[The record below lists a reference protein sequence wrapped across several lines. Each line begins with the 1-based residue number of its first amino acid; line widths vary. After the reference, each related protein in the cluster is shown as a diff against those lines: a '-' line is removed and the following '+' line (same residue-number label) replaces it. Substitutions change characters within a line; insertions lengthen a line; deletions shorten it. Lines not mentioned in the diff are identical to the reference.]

1 MVNYFYSIY
10 ISVYRQCN
18 HLKCTRKERRIFSK
32 HYSINTIIAP
42 LHIRVCKGTEHFFPN
57 WHLNIFRGNS
67 LLTIPFQNVNLLPE
81 TRRYEEYFFKLI
93 CVQFHKRRYFNKE
106 SLLSKN
112 QVHSQTCNNLIKKLK
127 AVKVSLV
134 FIQCCFLLFLQRG
147 PCRSFHNNK
156 SPQGVNEIFDRLKNL
171 LWHVF
176 AWKPSFLVK
185 KRA

>member
-1 MVNYFYSIY
+1 MVNYFYSTY
-10 ISVYRQCN
+10 ISVYQQCN

-42 LHIRVCKGTEHFFPN
+42 LYIRVCKGTENFFSELTFEHFQRKQLVDNTISKCQPSPRN
-57 WHLNIFRGNS
+57 Q
-67 LLTIPFQNVNLLPE
+67 TIP
-81 TRRYEEYFFKLI
+81 EYFFKLN
-93 CVQFHKRRYFNKE
+93 CVQIHKRHYFNKE

-134 FIQCCFLLFLQRG
+134 FIQCCFLLFIQRG
-147 PCRSFHNNK
+147 PCRSFHNNQ

-171 LWHVF
+171 L
-176 AWKPSFLVK
+176 
-185 KRA
+185 

>member
-1 MVNYFYSIY
+1 MVNYFYSTY
-10 ISVYRQCN
+10 ISVYQQCN

-42 LHIRVCKGTEHFFPN
+42 LHIRVCKGTEHFVSKLTFEHFQRKQLVDNTISKCQPSP
-57 WHLNIFRGNS
+57 GNQ
-67 LLTIPFQNVNLLPE
+67 TIP
-81 TRRYEEYFFKLI
+81 EYFFKLN
-93 CVQFHKRRYFNKE
+93 CVQIHKRHYFNKE

-134 FIQCCFLLFLQRG
+134 FIQCCFLLFIQRG
-147 PCRSFHNNK
+147 PCRSFHNNE

-171 LWHVF
+171 L
-176 AWKPSFLVK
+176 
-185 KRA
+185 